1 MSTVAPPVRLAKAR
15 SPRHGTC
22 KLRVFISSDEY
33 SLKRQP
39 APRPSVRVWALR
51 KLTGDRAGA
60 SYTVRRAAGRITC
73 SCPDFANNKFA
84 CKHIKALVALGLLSG
99 RKRPAPVARA
109 LAIEAPR
116 SPAARATAAAIV
128 ARAAQLGT
136 APARREGGA
145 R

>member
-1 MSTVAPPVRLAKAR
+1 MSTLAPPRRPAKAR

-22 KLRVFISSDEY
+22 KLRVFINYDEY

-60 SYTVRRAAGRITC
+60 LYTVRRAAGRITC

-84 CKHIKALVALGLLSG
+84 CKHVKALVALGLLSG
-99 RKRPAPVARA
+99 RKRSVPAARP
-109 LAIEAPR
+109 IEAPR

-136 APARREGGA
+136 APAHREGGA

>member
-1 MSTVAPPVRLAKAR
+1 MATVATPPPVRHGR

-22 KLRVFISSDEY
+22 KLRVFINSDEY

-39 APRPSVRVWALR
+39 APQPSVRVWALR

-60 SYTVRRAAGRITC
+60 AYTVRRAAGRITC
-73 SCPDFANNKFA
+73 SCPDFANNNFA
-84 CKHIKALVALGLLSG
+84 CKHVKALVALGLLSG
-99 RKRPAPVARA
+99 RKRPAPAAR
-109 LAIEAPR
+109 AIEAPR

-145 R
+145 L

>member
-1 MSTVAPPVRLAKAR
+1 MRLAKAR

-22 KLRVFISSDEY
+22 KLRVFINSDEY
-33 SLKRQP
+33 SLKRMT

-73 SCPDFANNKFA
+73 SCPDHQNNKFS
-84 CKHIKALVALGLLSG
+84 CKHVKALVALGILSG
-99 RKRPAPVARA
+99 RKHPAS
-109 LAIEAPR
+109 LA
-116 SPAARATAAAIV
+116 
-128 ARAAQLGT
+128 
-136 APARREGGA
+136 EGGA

>member
-1 MSTVAPPVRLAKAR
+1 MSTVAPPVRPAKAR

-22 KLRVFISSDEY
+22 KLRVFINSDEY

-60 SYTVRRAAGRITC
+60 VYQVVRAAGRITC
-73 SCPDFANNKFA
+73 SCPDLQNNKFR

-99 RKRPAPVARA
+99 RKRSAPAAR
-109 LAIEAPR
+109 AIEAPR

-136 APARREGGA
+136 APALREGGA

>member
-1 MSTVAPPVRLAKAR
+1 MATVAPPVRPAKAR

-22 KLRVFISSDEY
+22 KLRVFINSDEY

-39 APRPSVRVWALR
+39 APEPGARRWALTKR
-51 KLTGDRAGA
+51 TGTRAGA
-60 SYTVRRAAGRITC
+60 VYQVVRATGRIIC
-73 SCPDFANNKFA
+73 SCPDHQNNKFS

-99 RKRPAPVARA
+99 RKRSAP
-109 LAIEAPR
+109 AIESPR

-136 APARREGGA
+136 AAARQEGGA

>member
-1 MSTVAPPVRLAKAR
+1 MSTVAPPVRPAKAR

-22 KLRVFISSDEY
+22 KLRVFINSDEY

-51 KLTGDRAGA
+51 KLIGDRAGA

-84 CKHIKALVALGLLSG
+84 CKHVKALVALGLLSG
-99 RKRPAPVARA
+99 RKRPAPAAWV
-109 LAIEAPR
+109 IEAPR
-116 SPAARATAAAIV
+116 SPAARTAAAAIV